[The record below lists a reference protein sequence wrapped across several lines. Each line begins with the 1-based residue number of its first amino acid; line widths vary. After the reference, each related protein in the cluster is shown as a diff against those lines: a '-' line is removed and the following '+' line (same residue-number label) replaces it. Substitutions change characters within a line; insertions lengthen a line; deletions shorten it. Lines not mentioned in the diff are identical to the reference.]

1 MKIKGQLSNTSAL
14 TTLLLVVL
22 CCAFAGA
29 DTAAHPELLVS
40 TDWLASRLNDANVVV
55 IQVGDDR
62 SDYDNE
68 HIPGA
73 RFLSSAEFTTGHQGL
88 MVEVPAVKKLEAA
101 FESVGVRD
109 NSKVVI
115 YTTDWYPTAGRAF
128 FTLDY
133 LGHAKTA
140 LLNGSLAQW
149 KIEKRALTA
158 DVPKIDKGRITPR
171 VNESARAL
179 LADAKVAT
187 QPGAQVL
194 LVDSRP
200 QRRYASG
207 HLPGADHIFWEET
220 VTDPKRPVFLPPN
233 ELTKLFRSRG
243 VVPGRKLI
251 TYCEIGLQASHMYF
265 VARYLGYEASMFDGS
280 FYEWNEVEHLPA
292 VKGNSPR

>member
-1 MKIKGQLSNTSAL
+1 
-14 TTLLLVVL
+14 
-22 CCAFAGA
+22 
-29 DTAAHPELLVS
+29 
-40 TDWLASRLNDANVVV
+40 
-55 IQVGDDR
+55 
-62 SDYDNE
+62 
-68 HIPGA
+68 
-73 RFLSSAEFTTGHQGL
+73 
-88 MVEVPAVKKLEAA
+88 
-101 FESVGVRD
+101 
-109 NSKVVI
+109 
-115 YTTDWYPTAGRAF
+115 
-128 FTLDY
+128 
-133 LGHAKTA
+133 
-140 LLNGSLAQW
+140 
-149 KIEKRALTA
+149 
-158 DVPKIDKGRITPR
+158 
-171 VNESARAL
+171 
-179 LADAKVAT
+179 
-187 QPGAQVL
+187 

>member
-1 MKIKGQLSNTSAL
+1 VKIKGQLSNTSAL

-73 RFLSSAEFTTGHQGL
+73 RFLSSDDFTTGHQGL
-88 MVEVPAVKKLEAA
+88 MIELPPVEKLKQALED
-101 FESVGVRD
+101 VGISD
-109 NSKVVI
+109 DSKVVI
-115 YTTDWYPTAGRAF
+115 YTTDWYPNAGRAF

-133 LGHAKTA
+133 LGHLKTA
-140 LLNGSLAQW
+140 LLDGSLAQW
-149 KIEKRALTA
+149 KSEKRALTA

-179 LADAKVAT
+179 LADAKAAT

-200 QRRYASG
+200 QRRYTSG
-207 HLPGADHIFWEET
+207 HLSGADHIFWEET
-220 VTDPKRPVFLPPN
+220 VANPKRPVLLPPN
-233 ELTKLFRSRG
+233 ELRNLFQSRG

-280 FYEWNEVEHLPA
+280 FYEWNEVEHLPV

>member
-1 MKIKGQLSNTSAL
+1 MKISQLSNISAL
-14 TTLLLVVL
+14 IILVVMVL
-22 CCAFAGA
+22 CCRFAGA

-40 TDWLASRLNDANVVV
+40 TDWLANHLNDPNVVV
-55 IQVGDDR
+55 LQVGDDR